1 MLQTKDWLNG
11 YKNKTHIYAIYIRLT
26 SEPEPNTNWKWDNE
40 KRYFMQTEMTRVT
53 ILIWEKTDF
62 KTKDIQKDKG
72 GYCIMI
78 KGPLQRDANKHE
90 GRNWQEYNN

>member
-1 MLQTKDWLNG
+1 
-11 YKNKTHIYAIYIRLT
+11 
-26 SEPEPNTNWKWDNE
+26 
-40 KRYFMQTEMTRVT
+40 MQTEMTRVT

-90 GRNWQEYNN
+90 GRNWQEYNSSRGLTLYWNQWTAHSDRKSVMQKS

>member
-1 MLQTKDWLNG
+1 
-11 YKNKTHIYAIYIRLT
+11 
-26 SEPEPNTNWKWDNE
+26 
-40 KRYFMQTEMTRVT
+40 MQTEMTRVT